1 MTVHAAALL
10 LVSTMP
16 YPFDMSEWQSL
27 AVENP
32 EIPEILDMDS
42 GETIGA
48 AEAIGNDYSKAI
60 QLRMELRTSIAREQ
74 PKFLCP
80 ICQVPVYLVSRKEG
94 RRFFFR
100 HQVEDGRCSARTR
113 GELSEKEIDAR
124 RYNGAKESRDH
135 LRMKEIVAESIACD
149 HRFTLP
155 KTEETWRGAIG
166 AWRRPDVQAKFGE
179 LRMAFEIQLS
189 TTYIRVIA
197 ERREFYLREG
207 GLLVWLFKRFDESG
221 NRLTQD
227 DVFYNNNRNVFL
239 ASEETLAASLAA
251 GKLCFECR
259 WSEPVAESGSVVFHW
274 RRKIVSIDELT
285 VDADRQRIYFYDFD
299 GAVAQLSADSKT
311 ALEETL
317 RRRFEAFWLDR
328 AKRGRNDGRDELVP
342 WNGLRKA
349 FEEVGL
355 KLTTYPGGEGSE
367 ILFNALYSAKYGQI
381 IGWNYKRF
389 IEIAHRISG
398 GHKRYLWA
406 FRLAL
411 ASYNRRDLI
420 LSEDQSGLWR
430 KKVDLYKPLMDQGS
444 SEYQPDRRFDGLVA
458 FLFPEIADGLGKYPS
473 PAFRKG

>member
-1 MTVHAAALL
+1 
-10 LVSTMP
+10 MP
-16 YPFDMSEWQSL
+16 YPPGMNEWQSL

-32 EIPEILDMDS
+32 EIPEVLDMDG

-48 AEAIGNDYSKAI
+48 AEAIGDDYAKAI
-60 QLRMELRTSIAREQ
+60 QLRMELRASIAREQ

-100 HQVEDGRCSARTR
+100 HQIEDGRCSARTR

-135 LRMKEIVAESIACD
+135 LRMKEIVAKSIACD
-149 HRFTLP
+149 PRFSLP
-155 KTEETWRGAIG
+155 KTEETWKGALG
-166 AWRRPDVQAKFGE
+166 EWRRPDVQAKFGE

-239 ASEETLAASLAA
+239 ASEETLAASKAG
-251 GKLCFECR
+251 GKLCLECR
-259 WSEPVAESGSVVFHW
+259 WMEPVADGATVVLYW
-274 RRKIVSIDELT
+274 RRKIVSIDDLT
-285 VDADRQRIYFYDFD
+285 VDAERQRIFFYDFD
-299 GAVAQLSADSKT
+299 GAVARLSADSKS
-311 ALEETL
+311 AREEAL

-328 AKRGRNDGRDELVP
+328 AERDRSDGRDDLGP

-349 FEEVGL
+349 FDEVGL

-367 ILFNALYSAKYGQI
+367 TLLNALYSAKHGRI
-381 IGWNYKRF
+381 VGWNYKKF
-389 IEIAHRISG
+389 IEIAHRIAG
-398 GHKRYLWA
+398 GHKPYLWA

-411 ASYNRRDLI
+411 SAYDRRGLI
-420 LSEDQSGLWR
+420 LSDDQSGLWR
-430 KKVDLYKPLMDQGS
+430 KKVERYKPLMDQGS

-458 FLFPEIADGLGKYPS
+458 FLFPEIADGLGKYPT
-473 PAFRKG
+473 PEPGKG

>member
-1 MTVHAAALL
+1 
-10 LVSTMP
+10 
-16 YPFDMSEWQSL
+16 MSEWQSL

-32 EIPEILDMDS
+32 EIPEVLDMNG

-48 AEAIGNDYSKAI
+48 AETIGDDYAKAI
-60 QLRMELRTSIAREQ
+60 QLRMELRASIAREQ

-80 ICQVPVYLVSRKEG
+80 ICHVPVYLVSRKEG

-100 HQVEDGRCSARTR
+100 HQIEDGRCSARTR

-135 LRMKEIVAESIACD
+135 LRMKEIIAESIACD
-149 HRFTLP
+149 PRFSPP
-155 KTEETWRGAIG
+155 KTEETWKGSLG
-166 AWRRPDVQAKFGE
+166 EWRRPDVQAKFGD

-207 GLLVWLFKRFDESG
+207 GLLVWLFKRFDESD

-239 ASEETLAASLAA
+239 ASEETLAASKAA
-251 GKLCFECR
+251 GKLCLECR
-259 WSEPVAESGSVVFHW
+259 WTEPVSEGGSIVLHW
-274 RRKIVSIDELT
+274 QRKIVSIDELT
-285 VDADRQRIYFYDFD
+285 VEAERQRIYFYDFD
-299 GAVAQLSADSKT
+299 EAVTRLSAEPKSARD
-311 ALEETL
+311 ETL

-328 AKRGRNDGRDELVP
+328 AERGRSNGRDELRL

-349 FEEVGL
+349 FDEVGL

-367 ILFNALYSAKYGQI
+367 TLLNALYSAKHGRI
-381 IGWNYKRF
+381 VGWNFKKF
-389 IEIAHRISG
+389 IEIAHRLAG
-398 GHKRYLWA
+398 GHKPYLWA

-411 ASYNRRDLI
+411 SAYDRRSLI
-420 LSEDQSGLWR
+420 RSEDQSGLWQ
-430 KKVDLYKPLMDQGS
+430 KKVDQYKPLMEQGS

-458 FLFPEIADGLGKYPS
+458 FLFPEIADGLGKYP
-473 PAFRKG
+473 PPGPRKG

>member
-1 MTVHAAALL
+1 
-10 LVSTMP
+10 MP
-16 YPFDMSEWQSL
+16 YPFSMSSLQSL

-32 EIPEILDMDS
+32 EIPEVLDMDG
-42 GETIGA
+42 GETISA
-48 AEAIGNDYSKAI
+48 TDAIGDDYAKAI
-60 QLRMELRTSIAREQ
+60 QLRMELRASIVREK

-100 HQVEDGRCSARTR
+100 HLIENNRCSARTR

-149 HRFTLP
+149 PRFSLP
-155 KTEETWRGAIG
+155 KTEETWKGSLG
-166 AWRRPDVQAKFGE
+166 EWRRPDVQSKFGG

-207 GLLVWLFKRFDESG
+207 GLLVWLFKRFNESG

-239 ASEETLAASLAA
+239 ASEETLAASKAA
-251 GKLCFECR
+251 GKLCLECR
-259 WSEPVAESGSVVFHW
+259 WTEPVADGGSVVLRW
-274 RRKIVSIDELT
+274 RQKIVSIDELA
-285 VDADRQRIYFYDFD
+285 VDAEQQRIFFYDFD
-299 GAVAQLSADSKT
+299 GAIARLSADSKS
-311 ALEETL
+311 AREETL

-328 AKRGRNDGRDELVP
+328 AERDRSDGRDDLGP

-349 FEEVGL
+349 FNEVGL
-355 KLTTYPGGEGSE
+355 KLTSYPGGEGSE
-367 ILFNALYSAKYGQI
+367 TLLNALYSAKHGKI
-381 IGWNYKRF
+381 VGWRYKKF
-389 IEIAHRISG
+389 IEVAHRIAG
-398 GHKRYLWA
+398 GHKPYLWA

-411 ASYNRRDLI
+411 VAYDRRALI
-420 LSEDQSGLWR
+420 ESEDQSKLWQ
-430 KKVDLYKPLMDQGS
+430 KKADRYKALMKEGAP
-444 SEYQPDRRFDGLVA
+444 EYSPDRRFDGLVA
-458 FLFPEIADGLGKYPS
+458 FLFPEISDGLGKYPA
-473 PAFRKG
+473 P

>member
-1 MTVHAAALL
+1 
-10 LVSTMP
+10 MP
-16 YPFDMSEWQSL
+16 YPFGMSEWQSL

-32 EIPEILDMDS
+32 EIPEVLDMD
-42 GETIGA
+42 GGATIGA
-48 AEAIGNDYSKAI
+48 AEAIGDDYAKAI
-60 QLRMELRTSIAREQ
+60 QLRMELRASIAREQ

-100 HQVEDGRCSARTR
+100 HQIEDGRCSARTR
-113 GELSEKEIDAR
+113 GEFSEKEIDAR

-149 HRFTLP
+149 PRFSLP
-155 KTEETWRGAIG
+155 KTEETWKGSLG
-166 AWRRPDVQAKFGE
+166 EWRRPDVQAKFGD

-239 ASEETLAASLAA
+239 ASEETLAASKAA
-251 GKLCFECR
+251 GKLCLECR
-259 WSEPVAESGSVVFHW
+259 WTEPVAEGGSTLLNW

-285 VDADRQRIYFYDFD
+285 VDAERQRIYFYDFD
-299 GAVAQLSADSKT
+299 GAVARLSADSKS
-311 ALEETL
+311 AREETL

-328 AKRGRNDGRDELVP
+328 AERGRGDGRADLGP

-349 FEEVGL
+349 FDEAGL

-367 ILFNALYSAKYGQI
+367 TLLNALYSAKHGWI
-381 IGWNYKRF
+381 IGWSYKKF
-389 IEIAHRISG
+389 IEIAHRIAG
-398 GHKRYLWA
+398 GHKPYLWA

-411 ASYNRRDLI
+411 AAYDRRGLI

-430 KKVDLYKPLMDQGS
+430 KKVDRYKPLMDEGAA
-444 SEYQPDRRFDGLVA
+444 EYQPDRRFDGLVA
-458 FLFPEIADGLGKYPS
+458 FLFPELADGLGKYPPPES
-473 PAFRKG
+473 EKD